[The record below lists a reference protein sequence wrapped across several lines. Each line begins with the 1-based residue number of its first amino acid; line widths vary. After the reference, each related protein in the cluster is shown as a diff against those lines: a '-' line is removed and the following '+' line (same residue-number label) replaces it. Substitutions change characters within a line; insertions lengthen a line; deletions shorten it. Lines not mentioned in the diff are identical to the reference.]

1 MGYETF
7 FNDQDCKSKIQ
18 VSNIAFFAKINILPK
33 ISHFFVF
40 PSLAKNANI
49 DFFSQNFAK
58 KEFENVELSVSEQEF
73 HKFFF
78 ALICRSYKTYG
89 FRGNFFLKIFSLH
102 SFSRKNAKLRE
113 KTLRNASENFRSF
126 SGNVSFAGNPKR
138 AL

>member
-1 MGYETF
+1 MGYDKF

-18 VSNIAFFAKINILPK
+18 VSNFAFFAKINILPK

-73 HKFFF
+73 HKFFSQLFVAATKLMVF
-78 ALICRSYKTYG
+78 AE
-89 FRGNFFLKIFSLH
+89 FFFLKYFRFIHF
-102 SFSRKNAKLRE
+102 RE
-113 KTLRNASENFRSF
+113 KMRN
-126 SGNVSFAGNPKR
+126 FAKR
-138 AL
+138 N